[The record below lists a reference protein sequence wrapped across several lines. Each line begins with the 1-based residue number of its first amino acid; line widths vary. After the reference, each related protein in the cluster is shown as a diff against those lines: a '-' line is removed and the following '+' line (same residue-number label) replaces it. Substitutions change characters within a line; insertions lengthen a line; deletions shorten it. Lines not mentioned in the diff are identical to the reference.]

1 MAEGRTRPAWAE
13 VDVSAIRHNI
23 GVLRRLVE
31 PAALCAV
38 VKADAYGH
46 GATAVGAAAIE
57 GGAAGL
63 AVALVDEGVEL
74 RESKITAPILV
85 LSDLPPGGAAK
96 AVAGGLTP
104 TLSSVEG
111 VEEMVTA
118 ARALGTS
125 HSVHVKLDTGMH
137 RMGADPQQFFDV
149 VAAVM
154 SARELRLEGVWTHL
168 AVADGGTDED
178 RAFTDLQL
186 DRFDDALARLAS
198 ADVLPPVRHAAN
210 TAGAVAWPRSRYD
223 LVRCGLCI
231 YGELP
236 LGAVSAIFVSD
247 PGTVPLRPAL
257 SIKAQVVSTRTL
269 DAGERPS
276 YGRLRPLAERSLVAT
291 VPLGYADGLPRAMFG
306 SGYEVLIGG
315 RRRPLAGMVTMD
327 QIIVECGPD
336 STVSVGDEVV
346 LLGSQGDEAITADE
360 WADRLGTISWEVLC
374 GIGPRVPRRLVGGSG
389 PAKWKSARVGSV

>member
-1 MAEGRTRPAWAE
+1 

-186 DRFDDALARLAS
+186 
-198 ADVLPPVRHAAN
+198 
-210 TAGAVAWPRSRYD
+210 AVAWPRSRYD
-223 LVRCGLCI
+223 LVRCGLGI

-236 LGAVSAIFVSD
+236 LGAVSSIFGAD

-327 QIIVECGPD
+327 QIIVDCGPD